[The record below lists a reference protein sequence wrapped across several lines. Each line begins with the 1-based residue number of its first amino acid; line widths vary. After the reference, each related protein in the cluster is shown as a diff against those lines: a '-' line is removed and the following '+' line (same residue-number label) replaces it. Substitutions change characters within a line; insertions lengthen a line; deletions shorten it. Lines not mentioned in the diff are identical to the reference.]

1 MLAVTS
7 KPVEISMLIK
17 YRISEL
23 GRIIAS
29 SCKDPVDRVLVRRVL
44 PFSYWDITATLVID
58 YIRPLMQKVISVFGS
73 SRCGESDD
81 DYRIAMELGGALA
94 RAGFAV
100 ASGGYGGAMEAVS
113 RGAAEA
119 GGRVI
124 GVVASAFSSKAN
136 RWVGETIV
144 VPKWEDRLWKL
155 ISLGDGYVAL
165 PGGTGTLVELAVAW
179 EMIHKCVM
187 PAKPLV
193 ALGEFW
199 RPIVAQIESAD
210 GNSRGMVRLAATPAD
225 AVAALTAQ
233 LG

>member
-1 MLAVTS
+1 MLGN
-7 KPVEISMLIK
+7 
-17 YRISEL
+17 YRCARSL
-23 GRIIAS
+23 
-29 SCKDPVDRVLVRRVL
+29 
-44 PFSYWDITATLVID
+44 D
-58 YIRPLMQKVISVFGS
+58 YIYSRMEKLISVFGS
-73 SRCGESDD
+73 SRCVEADN
-81 DYRIAMELGGALA
+81 DYRIAMELGSALA
-94 RAGFAV
+94 RAGFEV

-113 RGAAEA
+113 RGAADA

-136 RWVGETIV
+136 RWVDETIV

-155 ISLGDGYVAL
+155 ISLGEGYVAL

-179 EMIHKCVM
+179 EMIHKRVM

-210 GNSRGMVRLAATPAD
+210 DRSRGLVRMAATPAD
-225 AVAALTAQ
+225 AVAALKTQ
-233 LG
+233 FGLE